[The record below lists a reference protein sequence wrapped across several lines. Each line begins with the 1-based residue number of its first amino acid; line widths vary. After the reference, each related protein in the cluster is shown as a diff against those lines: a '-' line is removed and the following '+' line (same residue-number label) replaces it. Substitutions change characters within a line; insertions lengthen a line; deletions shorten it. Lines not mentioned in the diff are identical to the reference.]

1 MFLVYQLKANNRVYI
16 DKNNF
21 NPDENYLEYVKKGR
35 VSFSIMESYGCFLY
49 LWCVSRGE
57 LQVKRSGHL
66 DPSRST
72 LGPNNLDKNVDFIKN
87 LVR

>member
-21 NPDENYLEYVKKGR
+21 NPDENYLEYVKKGC
-35 VSFSIMESYGCFLY
+35 VSFSIMESCDCFLY

-57 LQVKRSGHL
+57 L
-66 DPSRST
+66 
-72 LGPNNLDKNVDFIKN
+72 
-87 LVR
+87 